1 MKLVFHMITATDG
14 KRDGEKAIE
23 SVKGFSWI
31 SPRGPVSIDPK
42 TRDII
47 QNIYI
52 RKVEYSNGVLIN
64 REISTIP
71 NVKDPWKELH
81 PEG

>member
-1 MKLVFHMITATDG
+1 MASATAKGQLRASKASVGSARVDQSRSIRRLV
-14 KRDGEKAIE
+14 
-23 SVKGFSWI
+23 
-31 SPRGPVSIDPK
+31 
-42 TRDII
+42 I

-52 RKVEYSNGVLIN
+52 RKVEYLNGVLIN